1 MTASDVR
8 PPEDIS
14 LFRRAVKNYSGEEN
28 YVSGQ
33 FIHQTKSGKRI
44 EVEVQSNF
52 ITMNDKKYHL
62 AIITDVTEKNRIDQQ
77 VTRAIIETQE
87 NERYE
92 IGAELHDN
100 VCQILASTHI
110 TLGVV
115 SKSVNPPAMELFQ
128 QCRSY
133 INLATQEIRNLSHR
147 LAPAFFNDSKLE
159 QAVAVLLDS
168 ANIEKKYEIS
178 LYFDKEIEKINL
190 SRDLQLNLYRIV
202 QEQLRN
208 IIKYA
213 DCKKIEVDLIIKN
226 GEIKMRIMDDG
237 IGFDV
242 NAVKGGIGLS
252 NIRRR
257 AELFSGRFDIFSSP
271 GNGCE
276 LEIDI
281 PLKTENLREV
291 KKTVRLNL

>member
-1 MTASDVR
+1 V
-8 PPEDIS
+8 PIS
-14 LFRRAVKNYSGEEN
+14 KKS
-28 YVSGQ
+28 
-33 FIHQTKSGKRI
+33 TKS
-44 EVEVQSNF
+44 
-52 ITMNDKKYHL
+52 
-62 AIITDVTEKNRIDQQ
+62 
-77 VTRAIIETQE
+77 
-87 NERYE
+87 
-92 IGAELHDN
+92 
-100 VCQILASTHI
+100 
-110 TLGVV
+110 
-115 SKSVNPPAMELFQ
+115 
-128 QCRSY
+128 
-133 INLATQEIRNLSHR
+133 
-147 LAPAFFNDSKLE
+147 
-159 QAVAVLLDS
+159 
-168 ANIEKKYEIS
+168 
-178 LYFDKEIEKINL
+178 LYDKEIEKINL